1 MKTLKKITLVI
12 ALAAITMFAIGQ
24 TNEEVTKMLSN
35 PEVKMLIMDQISN
48 DVTLSKE
55 MISKIMDGSRA
66 DTARRHNMMSGMMN
80 ACMADTAMR
89 HHMVSKMMES
99 CKADSTMRNCMMA
112 GMMDACKS
120 DSAMMKSMKRH
131 MMGKPEMKERKDQ
144 KMTTEGQK
152 SKAVEG
158 LDKTTLTEIKKKP

>member
-1 MKTLKKITLVI
+1 MKTIKKITLVI

-35 PEVKMLIMDQISN
+35 PEAKMMVMDQISN
-48 DVTLSKE
+48 DVTMSKE
-55 MISKIMDGSRA
+55 MMSKIMDGSRA
-66 DTARRHNMMSGMMN
+66 DTAMRHNMMSGMMDE
-80 ACMADTAMR
+80 CMADSTMR
-89 HHMVSKMMES
+89 HHMVSKMMEA

-120 DSAMMKSMKRH
+120 DSTMMKSMNRH
-131 MMGKPEMKERKDQ
+131 MMNKPAMKERKEQ
-144 KMTTEGQK
+144 KLIEGQK

-158 LDKTTLTEIKKKP
+158 LDKTTLTEIKKK

>member
-1 MKTLKKITLVI
+1 MKTMKKITLVI
-12 ALAAITMFAIGQ
+12 ALAAITMLSIGQ
-24 TNEEVTKMLSN
+24 TNEEVTKMLLN

-48 DVTLSKE
+48 DVTMSKE

-66 DTARRHNMMSGMMN
+66 DMAMRHNMMSGMMN

-120 DSAMMKSMKRH
+120 DSAMMKSMNRH
-131 MMGKPEMKERKDQ
+131 MMGKPEMKDRKDQ
-144 KMTTEGQK
+144 KIMQGPK

-158 LDKTTLTEIKKKP
+158 LDKTTLTITKKNQ